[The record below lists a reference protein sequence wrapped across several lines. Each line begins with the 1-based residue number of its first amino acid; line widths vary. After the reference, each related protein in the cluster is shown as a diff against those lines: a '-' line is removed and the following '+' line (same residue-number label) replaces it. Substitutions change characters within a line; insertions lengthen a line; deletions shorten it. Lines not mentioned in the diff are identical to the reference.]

1 MYNQILNLNALLL
14 SLNSTQTS
22 TGIYIYIYI
31 YICMY
36 IYVYIQTCLQ
46 RTPAVPKKSIHITR
60 CTLYAV
66 FGLFG
71 QKKTTEIKMED
82 FFSNK

>member
-1 MYNQILNLNALLL
+1 
-14 SLNSTQTS
+14 
-22 TGIYIYIYI
+22 
-31 YICMY
+31 MY